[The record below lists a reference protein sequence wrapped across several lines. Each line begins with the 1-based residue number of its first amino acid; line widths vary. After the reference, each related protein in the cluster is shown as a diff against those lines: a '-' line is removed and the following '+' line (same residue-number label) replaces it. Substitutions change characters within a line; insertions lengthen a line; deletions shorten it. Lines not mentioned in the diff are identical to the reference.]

1 MDITQLNAYLGLLAN
16 GLLVLAIPI
25 VIAFLFQ
32 WLRLRAH
39 ELRAHLG
46 VQQQQ
51 FIDNALGYAVRAA
64 EQAGLAG
71 QLSGGGAGKKAYAI
85 RAAQD
90 YLRRLGV
97 QLDVSALATLVE
109 AEVNKQFS
117 NAAPVVDDAAT
128 RSALLDKAVK
138 TAVMAAEQSGLNKT
152 IQNVAGQK
160 KQYALDFA
168 FKYLSEHGLRV
179 DPTVVNGLLEA
190 TIHQMK
196 TEAPALT
203 SAAIT
208 ALAGAP
214 PAPPKPPTK

>member
-16 GLLVLAIPI
+16 GLLIIAIPV
-25 VIAFLFQ
+25 VIAFLYQ
-32 WLRLRAH
+32 WLRLRTQ
-39 ELRAHLG
+39 ELKARLG

-51 FIDNALGYAVRAA
+51 FIDTALNYAVRAA

-71 QLSGGGAGKKAYAI
+71 QLGGGGANKKAYAI

-90 YLRRLGV
+90 YLNRLGV
-97 QLDVSALATLVE
+97 QMDVSALATLVE

-138 TAVMAAEQSGLNKT
+138 TAILAAEQSGLNKT

-160 KQYALDFA
+160 KQFAMDLA

-190 TIHQMK
+190 TLREMK
-196 TEAPALT
+196 TNAPALA
-203 SAAIT
+203 SAAIA
-208 ALAGAP
+208 ALSGGAP
-214 PAPPKPPTK
+214 AAPKPPR